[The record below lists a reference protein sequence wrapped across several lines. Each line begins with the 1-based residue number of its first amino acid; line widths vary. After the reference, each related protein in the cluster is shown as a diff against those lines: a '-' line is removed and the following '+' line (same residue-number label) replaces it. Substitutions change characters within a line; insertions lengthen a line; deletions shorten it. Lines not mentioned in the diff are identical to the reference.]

1 MVVSTGSF
9 CACSL
14 ADVSDG
20 KYQGTWIPLDRGRA
34 LAEQYGVLQFLAPIF
49 DFVPPPTGPPAL
61 PMRGGSATPNAKTPG
76 GGGGAR
82 MPGSAGSAG
91 RLMSPYARQNAGGPP
106 PPPPQFMQQQQQP
119 MPQQEMMMGQP
130 QMLYQQ
136 QGQPMQGMYYQP
148 MGHPQP
154 PQHMVYEQ
162 GRDPNM
168 DLSGGMQ
175 MQPNQG
181 GLAPPA
187 NINGHG
193 NGMQGLPQPNEMYV
207 DQYGQAHTV
216 GMPAATPISAE
227 VDAPPPAKR
236 ARVDEPANG
245 EETQEATGS
254 EDDDDETRDR
264 PPLPAS
270 FRLSTKPFKPRLSSE
285 SHRRR
290 QQLLSLFQTDTVVIR
305 SVFELGP
312 NDKPDWDIDMVIDE
326 QGHTALH
333 WACALAKMDVISQL
347 IELGADI
354 HRGNYSGETPL
365 IRSVLTTNH
374 AEAGTFSQLLEKHLG
389 ESVRTLDHSYD
400 SVIHH
405 IALSAGL
412 KGRAACARGYMA
424 AVLGYIAQEQ
434 TKTRELAQ
442 STPGNGALAPPAPIG
457 TDTISLKRLVDLQ
470 DLKGD
475 TALNVAA
482 RIGSKPLVNLLLD
495 AGADKTKA
503 NKLGLRP
510 YDFGVEVAA
519 LQVSNNEAVV
529 AALRPEVKRPE
540 KRSADV
546 LKSEF

>member
-1 MVVSTGSF
+1 M
-9 CACSL
+9 
-14 ADVSDG
+14 
-20 KYQGTWIPLDRGRA
+20 DRGRV

-76 GGGGAR
+76 GRGGAR

-91 RLMSPYARQNAGGPP
+91 GMMSPYARQTGGPP
-106 PPPPQFMQQQQQP
+106 PPPPQFVQQQP
-119 MPQQEMMMGQP
+119 MPGGPDMMMGQP
-130 QMLYQQ
+130 QILYQQ

-148 MGHPQP
+148 MGHPQHP
-154 PQHMVYEQ
+154 PQHMMSYDQ
-162 GRDPNM
+162 APDHM
-168 DLSGGMQ
+168 QAGMH
-175 MQPNQG
+175 MQQSQG

-193 NGMQGLPQPNEMYV
+193 NGMQGLPPANEMYV

-216 GMPAATPISAE
+216 AMPAATPISAGE
-227 VDAPPPAKR
+227 DAPPPSKR

-245 EETQEATGS
+245 EDTQEPAGD
-254 EDDDDETRDR
+254 EEEDDETRDR
-264 PPLPAS
+264 PPLPTS

-290 QQLLSLFQTDTVVIR
+290 QQLLSLFQTDDVDIR
-305 SVFELGP
+305 KVFELGP
-312 NDKPDWDIDMVIDE
+312 TEKPDWDIDMVIDE

-333 WACALAKMDVISQL
+333 WACALAKMNVIAQL
-347 IELGADI
+347 IELGADV

-374 AEAGTFSQLLEKHLG
+374 AEAGTFTQLLDKHLG
-389 ESVRTLDHSYD
+389 SSVRTLDHSYA

-434 TKTRELAQ
+434 TKSRELAQ
-442 STPGNGALAPPAPIG
+442 TPTPGNGSALEPQVG

-470 DLKGD
+470 DVKGD

-510 YDFGVEVAA
+510 FDFGVEVAA

-546 LKSEF
+546 LKSEPPATLQ